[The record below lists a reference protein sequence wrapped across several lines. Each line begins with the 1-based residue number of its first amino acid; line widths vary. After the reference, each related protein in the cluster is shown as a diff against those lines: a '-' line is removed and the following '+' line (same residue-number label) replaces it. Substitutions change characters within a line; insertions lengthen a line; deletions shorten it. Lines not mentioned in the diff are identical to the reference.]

1 MSVLAG
7 YHFSLGQR
15 AFFFSVGFLGWFA
28 NAWLLIVLTLVVV
41 FALGRRQFALPA
53 LALLPRD

>member
-7 YHFSLGQR
+7 RHFTRGQR

-28 NAWLLIVLTLVVV
+28 SAWLFLAVTLMVVV
-41 FALGRRQFALPA
+41 ALALRQFAFPA
-53 LALLPRD
+53 RELLREL